1 MENLRFEF
9 NDTTWVLLAP
19 TFNDTI
25 WALLATV
32 SLAWVVD
39 QNKSNFY
46 KEREK
51 RKLQNTYFV
60 PLTAVLLVPITK
72 GYIR

>member
-1 MENLRFEF
+1 MENLRFGF
-9 NDTTWVLLAP
+9 NDTMWVLLAP

-25 WALLATV
+25 WALLATM

-46 KEREK
+46 KEREREK
-51 RKLQNTYFV
+51 RKLQNTYLF
-60 PLTAVLLVPITK
+60 PSLL
-72 GYIR
+72 YY

>member
-1 MENLRFEF
+1 MENLQFEF
-9 NDTTWVLLAP
+9 NDTIWVPLAP

-25 WALLATV
+25 WALLATM

-46 KEREK
+46 KEKERE
-51 RKLQNTYFV
+51 RKESCKIHICSPRCCIISANH
-60 PLTAVLLVPITK
+60 
-72 GYIR
+72 